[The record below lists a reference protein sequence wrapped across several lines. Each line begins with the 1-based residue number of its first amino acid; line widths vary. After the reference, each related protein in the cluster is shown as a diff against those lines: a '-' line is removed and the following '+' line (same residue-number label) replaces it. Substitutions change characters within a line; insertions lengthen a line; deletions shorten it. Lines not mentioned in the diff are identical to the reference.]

1 MPPHKQAHGL
11 FVDEDAPTSN
21 ANAVVLHT
29 KKGHVKGKDKV
40 HVADTPM
47 YISKRKGVY
56 EPYNT
61 STLSSSL
68 VLQQTESEGL

>member
-1 MPPHKQAHGL
+1 MRMHRH
-11 FVDEDAPTSN
+11 PTQMQSYSIQ
-21 ANAVVLHT
+21 